1 MNKSTIFVLALICG
15 VIGFFVFQRYELR
28 SIDGGIQI
36 VERTQEQ
43 GVFGVS
49 APQKPAIHAGETIR
63 VASFNIQV
71 LGDSKIEKPHVMD
84 LLSRIIRQ
92 FDVVAIQEIRSRN
105 QDIVPRFI
113 DLINATGRRYDYVI
127 SDRLGRTDQKE
138 QYAFIFDTAS
148 IEIDRHQ
155 LYVINDPDDVVHREP
170 FVGWFRARGP
180 AADQAFTFS
189 LVNVHVDPDETDVE
203 LDAMDDVFH
212 AVLRDGRN
220 EDDVIILGDFNV
232 SDAEMGE
239 LGTVPGL
246 TSVIQSMPTNT
257 RKTKQYDN
265 LVFEAEAT
273 SEFTGR
279 GGIYDFLREYNL
291 SMPHALEVSDHLPVW
306 AEFNVYEGGKPGQ
319 VARRRAIHAT
329 R

>member
-1 MNKSTIFVLALICG
+1 MNKSTVIVIALVCG

-36 VERTQEQ
+36 VEREQGQ

-49 APQKPAIHAGETIR
+49 APRKPAVRAGESIR

-71 LGDSKIEKPHVMD
+71 LGDSKIEKTHVMD
-84 LLSRIIRQ
+84 LLARIIRQ

-105 QDIVPRFI
+105 QDVLPRFVDI
-113 DLINATGRRYDYVI
+113 INATGRSYDYVI
-127 SDRLGRTDQKE
+127 SERLGRTDQKE

-155 LYVINDPDDVVHREP
+155 LYVINDPDDVLHREP

-180 AADQAFTFS
+180 EVEQAFTFT
-189 LVNVHVDPDETDVE
+189 LVNIHVDPDETDVE
-203 LDAMDDVFH
+203 LDALDDVYH
-212 AVLRDGRN
+212 VVLRDGRN

-232 SDAEMGE
+232 SDSELGE

-246 TSVIQSMPTNT
+246 TAVIQSMPTNT
-257 RKTKQYDN
+257 RKTAQYDN
-265 LVFEAEAT
+265 IVFVDAAT
-273 SEFTGR
+273 TEFTGR
-279 GGIYDFLREYNL
+279 GGIFDFLREYNL
-291 SMPHALEVSDHLPVW
+291 SMQHALEVSDHLPVW
-306 AEFNVYEGGKPGQ
+306 AEFSVYEGGKPGQ
-319 VARRRAIHAT
+319 IAQRRIGSVR
-329 R
+329 